1 MKARSLLLKNEGYE
15 FVFKEIRRNTN
26 TLSSKYDELYEK
38 VWNEFVDGLIIA
50 FRKAFAKQENDVVVK
65 IISTKPVRQVIYGLV
80 EGKYSI
86 SCDPYIIC
94 DFNVG
99 VSRIFNPGENV
110 HKRIGGRPGYR
121 ELSDQMQDLSSVLDR
136 NRRSVLIEDDIFT
149 GSTIAQI
156 LEDMRRFGIEIHDIL
171 VGFQIGNTTRI
182 TQPIES
188 IFKFNREDVLDIN
201 DIRNLVIG
209 GFESGL
215 VIKYPQGKIKAP
227 YILPFCSPQARSSI
241 PQNQMYEFSID
252 VTLLNENLYNK
263 ISKIVRKS
271 VTLNEVNPFFQKL
284 MLIEGA
290 NREMTMS
297 QIFNII
303 LRTVSNQER
312 NSIKRGMV
320 Y

>member
-65 IISTKPVRQVIYGLV
+65 IISTKPVRQVIHGLV

-86 SCDPYIIC
+86 SCDPYIPG

-171 VGFQIGNTTRI
+171 VGFQIGNTTKI

-241 PQNQMYEFSID
+241 PPDQEIDFSKRMLELNMALFSDLSRKIGE
-252 VTLLNENLYNK
+252 VVLLAH
-263 ISKIVRKS
+263 
-271 VTLNEVNPFFQKL
+271 VNPFFQR
-284 MLIEGA
+284 LILGEA
-290 NREMTMS
+290 INLNTPMHRVC
-297 QIFNII
+297 QNI
-303 LRTVSNQER
+303 LDRLT
-312 NSIKRGMV
+312 GGGH